1 MLAATGDLSR
11 SQGRADGQGGVVEGR
26 KADPRHTTEQRTRTR
41 GSHHTL
47 RRRLIAR
54 HDRGAGEPAECAA
67 LDAPRLPLLTG
78 ARGDER
84 VVGRPVA
91 VLAPLAVSRDGA
103 VDEPRVPRRE
113 GLVVETKLRRGAGR
127 PAVDEHVRRLR
138 KSEDR
143 APPFIGGEVDCRPS
157 LTPEPHPTAGQL
169 AKWVATGRVDLR
181 DSGAEVRQQHPRH
194 RSGDTAAQIQYVDVV
209 QNARHDS

>member
-1 MLAATGDLSR
+1 MLAATGDLPG
-11 SQGRADGQGGVVEGR
+11 SQRRTDGQGGVVEGR
-26 KADPRHTTEQRTRTR
+26 KADPRHATEQRTRTR

-54 HDRGAGEPAECAA
+54 HDGAAGEPAECAA

-113 GLVVETKLRRGAGR
+113 GLVVETKLRRAGR

-143 APPFIGGEVDCRPS
+143 APSFIGGEVDCGPS
-157 LTPEPHPTAGQL
+157 LTPEPHPAAGQL
-169 AKWVATGRVDLR
+169 AKWVATGRVDLG
-181 DSGAEVRQQHPRH
+181 DSGAEVGQQHPRH
-194 RSGDTAAQIQYVDVV
+194 RSGDAAAQIQYLDAV